1 MNSIDFCYW
10 LQGHFEISD
19 TKELTEEQVTIIKNH
34 LNLVFKHEI
43 DPMYNG
49 DPKELQDIHDGKPPT
64 WKPHVSPNDE
74 RIRC

>member
-10 LQGHFEISD
+10 LQGYFEISG
-19 TKELTEEQVTIIKNH
+19 TKTITEEQAEIIQNH

-49 DPKELQDIHDGKPPT
+49 DKDELQNIHDGKPPS
-64 WKPHVSPNDE
+64 WPHPEAPNDPI
-74 RIRC
+74 IRC